1 MKLKGLACVM
11 CCVLLM
17 NAVDGKAG
25 NGLPWADI
33 PVSKKPCVSDICQQF
48 KDMCHHGGRCVVTS
62 DCGARCI
69 CSNGYTGVVCDKKDK
84 VIVAKETV
92 LLQTIKRS
100 TAAVVKTAK
109 NKVLLHAKDNNILT
123 NSKTT
128 AGIPKISTAGNE
140 QLGNSSQTLSSAP
153 NSTVPE
159 QVRSSTTAH
168 PASDTNNRSKKTE
181 TTNLISSFTR
191 TTESEARINTFLTKL
206 VISTTTGPVQS
217 SNSALIDTVTNNIS
231 STTSASQERKSTI
244 RAMIK
249 KMLRSLVAA
258 ITVPKSDSAHATSIR
273 NDSVSSQAG
282 SGSV

>member
-1 MKLKGLACVM
+1 MKLKGLACVI
-11 CCVLLM
+11 CCVLLV

-84 VIVAKETV
+84 VIVGKETV

-100 TAAVVKTAK
+100 TAAVVKTAQ
-109 NKVLLHAKDNNILT
+109 NKVPLHAKDNNILKT

-128 AGIPKISTAGNE
+128 AGIPKISTPGNK

-159 QVRSSTTAH
+159 QVRSSTTVH
-168 PASDTNNRSKKTE
+168 PASENNNGSKKTKITQTE
-181 TTNLISSFTR
+181 TGTSTHFTKQIS
-191 TTESEARINTFLTKL
+191 
-206 VISTTTGPVQS
+206 STTTGQAQS
-217 SNSALIDTVTNNIS
+217 PNSALIDTVTNNIN

-258 ITVPKSDSAHATSIR
+258 ITVPKPESVHATSIR